1 MCKVYAMLELD
12 KVNRAQFAELV
23 DQDFEIVLKGAAPL
37 NVRLIEVRSLGAARA
52 GGREP
57 FTLEFRADASVRLP
71 QRIYTVSHGQLGTMQ
86 IFLVQ
91 VGADSAGAYFEA
103 VFT

>member
-1 MCKVYAMLELD
+1 MLELD
-12 KVNRAQFAELV
+12 KVNRTQFAELV
-23 DQDFEIVLKGAAPL
+23 DQDFEIIQKGAAPL
-37 NVRLIEVRSLGAARA
+37 SIRLIEVRSLGPTRAA
-52 GGREP
+52 GREP
-57 FTLEFRADASVRLP
+57 FALEFRADASVRLP
-71 QRIYTVSHGQLGTMQ
+71 QRIYAVSHGQLGTME

>member
-1 MCKVYAMLELD
+1 MLELD
-12 KVNRAQFAELV
+12 KLDRARLAEFV
-23 DQDFEIVLKGAAPL
+23 DQDFEIVLKEGGAID
-37 NVRLIEVRSLGAARA
+37 VRLVGVRSLGAARK

-57 FTLEFRADASVRLP
+57 FALDFRGEKSIRLP
-71 QRIYTVSHGQLGTMQ
+71 QQIYAVRHTRLGAME

-91 VGADSAGAYFEA
+91 IGADSTGAYFEA

>member
-1 MCKVYAMLELD
+1 MLELD

-23 DQDFEIVLKGAAPL
+23 DQDFEIVVKGAPPL
-37 NVRLIEVRSLGAARA
+37 NARLIEVRSLGAARA
-52 GGREP
+52 GEREP
-57 FTLEFRADASVRLP
+57 FALEFRCDPSLRLP
-71 QRIYTVSHGQLGTMQ
+71 QRIYAVSHGQLGTME

>member
-1 MCKVYAMLELD
+1 MLELD
-12 KVNRAQFAELV
+12 KVHRVQFADLV
-23 DQDFEIVLKGAAPL
+23 DQDFEIALQDGVPL
-37 NVRLIEVRSLGAARA
+37 DVRLVEVQSLGATQA

-57 FTLEFRADASVRLP
+57 FALEFRADSSVRLP
-71 QRIYTVSHGQLGTMQ
+71 QHIYTVRHRQLGTMD

-91 VGADSAGAYFEA
+91 IGADSTGAYFEA